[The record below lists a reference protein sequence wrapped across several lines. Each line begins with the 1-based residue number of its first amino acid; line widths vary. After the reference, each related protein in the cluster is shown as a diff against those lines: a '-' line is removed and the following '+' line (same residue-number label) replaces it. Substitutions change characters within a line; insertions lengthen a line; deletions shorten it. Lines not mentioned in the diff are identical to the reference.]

1 MKSKTLLKILYGH
14 SASHLE
20 LNFNSWV
27 EKENITIIST
37 SYIINSGYHLSVVY
51 TEN

>member
-14 SASHLE
+14 SE